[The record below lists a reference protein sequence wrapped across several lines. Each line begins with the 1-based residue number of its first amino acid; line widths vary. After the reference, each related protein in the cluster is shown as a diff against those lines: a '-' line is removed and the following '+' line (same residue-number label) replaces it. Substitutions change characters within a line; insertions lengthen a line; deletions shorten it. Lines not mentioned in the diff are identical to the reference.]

1 MCDFLGRIYESG
13 RRRGIKGKVVGVQSN
28 PGFMARRVEGVI
40 IGMKTLLEAPE
51 IMSNL
56 DYKVAPVPWNERL
69 FSPAKKRL
77 KIGYYTDDGYF
88 PLTPA
93 CKRAVEVAIEAL
105 DAAGCEI
112 VYFKPPNLEDVILF
126 FFDHILADGGANSLE
141 MWKGEILDQVI
152 QLKARFFVSFAIFSY
167 TLHIFY
173 IFGIISN
180 TVYRFFRSM

>member
-1 MCDFLGRIYESG
+1 
-13 RRRGIKGKVVGVQSN
+13 
-28 PGFMARRVEGVI
+28 
-40 IGMKTLLEAPE
+40 
-51 IMSNL
+51 MSNL

-152 QLKARFFVSFAIFSY
+152 QLKARFLWCSSRFFCVFASFSY
-167 TLHIFY
+167 TYFTLMVFY
-173 IFGIISN
+173 QIPFNDFFGL
-180 TVYRFFRSM
+180 